1 MNVDRSAQDIH
12 RSSISGEFG
21 QNYRFLSELIG
32 CREKNTE
39 AAQGL
44 EEIVRRQ
51 LLGIRGKLNRRQ
63 IKILNEFLRD
73 AHSESDESFEPPVPE
88 ELEAAIR
95 VKKRSTWLPWEAE
108 AIRKIERWR
117 SDLHAITAHWTQIPP
132 VGATAKRKTARSVK
146 RTAEE

>member
-1 MNVDRSAQDIH
+1 MNVDRSSQDIH
-12 RSSISGEFG
+12 HPTISGEFG

-44 EEIVRRQ
+44 EELAAKQ
-51 LLGIRGKLNRRQ
+51 LRVIRGKLNKRQ
-63 IKILNEFLRD
+63 IKILNDFLRE
-73 AHSESDESFEPPVPE
+73 AGSESDESLDPPVPE

-95 VKKRSTWLPWEAE
+95 VRKRSTWLPWEAE

-117 SDLHAITAHWTQIPP
+117 SDLHAIVEHWSQVPP
-132 VGATAKRKTARSVK
+132 VRASRTSGAVCSLGRA
-146 RTAEE
+146 AEE